1 MPNCEIPTK
10 TFKTRSRYVPA
21 APQCLSCLLLVF
33 HNLIHVFTSLAI
45 YIRGDVLRKFIYIVS
60 IFILSMIMIA
70 GCGQQTRP
78 VSTAQYY
85 NPAKE
90 TAADTEEAEG
100 AGEKTSIGTDLYL
113 IMENDMTNEQLNVKQ
128 LASGKQYMYAY
139 SLSTDFQ
146 DKYGDSA
153 TTMDFEPGRVIHIG
167 KKDSEGRLLQAQI
180 ADEAWEYAD
189 ITKYSVDTERGIF
202 KIADSKYSYDAD
214 LFVES
219 NGEKI
224 RLSDLNEKDKIRVVG
239 IGTKILSVSVTTGQ
253 GTLELKN
260 TSVFEGSFIQVGS
273 KIFAE
278 ITHNMK
284 LDVPEGTYTV
294 TVANEGYGGSTEVSI
309 ARDETYTLDLEEL
322 KGEGPKTGSIIFY
335 IDVEGAVLSIDGE
348 TVDYSVPVELTYGV
362 HQLHAEAEGYEDF
375 DKKLFVNSA
384 AANIDISLTGESA
397 ASDND
402 VTESMES
409 VEETETAE
417 TETTGSGEET
427 KSTEKDT
434 ETPDKSRDKDVTSD
448 YLSTLSDLI
457 TSLNK

>member
-1 MPNCEIPTK
+1 M
-10 TFKTRSRYVPA
+10 Y
-21 APQCLSCLLLVF
+21 
-33 HNLIHVFTSLAI
+33 
-45 YIRGDVLRKFIYIVS
+45 YS
-60 IFILSMIMIA
+60 IILSMILLA

-90 TAADTEEAEG
+90 TVADTEEAEG
-100 AGEKTSIGTDLYL
+100 AGAKTSIGTDLYL
-113 IMENDMTNEQLNVKQ
+113 IIGNDMTNEQLNLKQ
-128 LASGKQYMYAY
+128 LVSGKQYLYVY

-146 DKYGDSA
+146 DKYGNSA
-153 TTMDFEPGRVIHIG
+153 TTVDFEPGRVIHIG
-167 KKDSEGRLLQAQI
+167 KKDGEGRLLQAQI
-180 ADEAWEYAD
+180 ADEVWEYSD

-253 GTLELKN
+253 GILELRN

-273 KIFAE
+273 KTFAQ

-284 LDVPEGTYTV
+284 LEIPEGTYTV
-294 TVANEGYGGSTEVSI
+294 TVANEGYGGSTEVEI
-309 ARDETYTLDLEEL
+309 ARGEVCTLDLDEL
-322 KGEGPKTGSIIFY
+322 KGEGPKTGSITFY
-335 IDVEGAVLSIDGE
+335 IDVEGATLSIDE
-348 TVDYSVPVELTYGV
+348 DTVDYSAPVVLTYGV
-362 HQLHAEAEGYEDF
+362 HELHAEADGYDDF

-384 AANIDISLTGESA
+384 AANIDISLTGEST

-402 VTESMES
+402 VTEGTES

-417 TETTGSGEET
+417 TETTGSKDET

-434 ETPDKSRDKDVTSD
+434 ETSDKSTDKDVTSD
-448 YLSTLSDLI
+448 YLATLSDLI

>member
-1 MPNCEIPTK
+1 MRK
-10 TFKTRSRYVPA
+10 
-21 APQCLSCLLLVF
+21 L
-33 HNLIHVFTSLAI
+33 I
-45 YIRGDVLRKFIYIVS
+45 YILVIS
-60 IFILSMIMIA
+60 ILSMIMMA

-100 AGEKTSIGTDLYL
+100 AGAKTSIGTDLYL
-113 IMENDMTNEQLNVKQ
+113 IIGNDMTNEQLNLKQ
-128 LASGKQYMYAY
+128 LASGKQYLYVY

-146 DKYGDSA
+146 DKYGNSA

-167 KKDSEGRLLQAQI
+167 KKDGEGRLLQAQI
-180 ADEAWEYAD
+180 ADEVWEYSD

-253 GTLELKN
+253 GILELKN

-273 KIFAE
+273 KIFAQ

-284 LDVPEGTYTV
+284 LEIPEGTYTV
-294 TVANEGYGGSTEVSI
+294 TVANEGYGGSTEVEI
-309 ARDETYTLDLEEL
+309 ARGEICTLDLDEL
-322 KGEGPKTGSIIFY
+322 KGEGPKTGSITFY
-335 IDVEGAVLSIDGE
+335 IDVEGATLSIDGD
-348 TVDYSVPVELTYGV
+348 TVDYSAPVVLTYGV
-362 HQLHAEAEGYEDF
+362 HELHAEADGYDDF

-384 AANIDISLTGESA
+384 AANIDISLTGEST

-402 VTESMES
+402 VTEGTES

-417 TETTGSGEET
+417 TETTGSEDET

-434 ETPDKSRDKDVTSD
+434 ETSDKSTDKAVTSE

>member
-1 MPNCEIPTK
+1 MKKLIYK
-10 TFKTRSRYVPA
+10 V
-21 APQCLSCLLLVF
+21 LIVVF
-33 HNLIHVFTSLAI
+33 
-45 YIRGDVLRKFIYIVS
+45 
-60 IFILSMIMIA
+60 SMIMMA

-90 TAADTEEAEG
+90 TAADTEEAED
-100 AGEKTSIGTDLYL
+100 AVVKTSIGTDLYL
-113 IMENDMTNEQLNVKQ
+113 IIGNDMTNEQLNLKQ
-128 LASGKQYMYAY
+128 LASGKQYLYVY

-146 DKYGDSA
+146 DKYGNSA
-153 TTMDFEPGRVIHIG
+153 TTVDFEPGRVIHIG
-167 KKDSEGRLLQAQI
+167 KKDGEGRLLQAQI
-180 ADEAWEYAD
+180 ADEVWEYSD

-253 GTLELKN
+253 GILELRN
-260 TSVFEGSFIQVGS
+260 TSIFEGSFIQVGS
-273 KIFAE
+273 KIFAQ

-284 LDVPEGTYTV
+284 LEIPEGTYTV
-294 TVANEGYGGSTEVSI
+294 TVANEGYGGSTEVEI
-309 ARDETYTLDLEEL
+309 ARGEVCTLDLDEL
-322 KGEGPKTGSIIFY
+322 KGEGPKTGSITFY
-335 IDVEGAVLSIDGE
+335 IDVEGATLSINGD
-348 TVDYSVPVELTYGV
+348 TVDYSAPVVLTYGV
-362 HQLHAEAEGYEDF
+362 HELHAEADGYDDF

-384 AANIDISLTGESA
+384 AANIDISLTGDSTT
-397 ASDND
+397 SDND
-402 VTESMES
+402 TTEGTES

-417 TETTGSGEET
+417 TETKDSEDET

-434 ETPDKSRDKDVTSD
+434 ETSDKSTDKDVTSD

>member
-1 MPNCEIPTK
+1 
-10 TFKTRSRYVPA
+10 
-21 APQCLSCLLLVF
+21 
-33 HNLIHVFTSLAI
+33 
-45 YIRGDVLRKFIYIVS
+45 
-60 IFILSMIMIA
+60 MIMMA

-90 TAADTEEAEG
+90 TVADTEEAEG
-100 AGEKTSIGTDLYL
+100 AGAKTSIGTDLYL
-113 IMENDMTNEQLNVKQ
+113 IIGNDMTNEQLNLKQ
-128 LASGKQYMYAY
+128 LASGKQYLYVY

-146 DKYGDSA
+146 DKYGNSA

-167 KKDSEGRLLQAQI
+167 KKDGEGRLLQAQI
-180 ADEAWEYAD
+180 ADEVWEYSD

-253 GTLELKN
+253 GILELRN

-273 KIFAE
+273 KIFAQ

-284 LDVPEGTYTV
+284 LEIPEGTYTV
-294 TVANEGYGGSTEVSI
+294 TVANEGYGGSTEVEI
-309 ARDETYTLDLEEL
+309 ARGEVCTLDLDEL
-322 KGEGPKTGSIIFY
+322 KGEGPKTGSITFY
-335 IDVEGAVLSIDGE
+335 IDVEGATLSIDGD
-348 TVDYSVPVELTYGV
+348 TVDYSAPVVLTYGV
-362 HQLHAEAEGYEDF
+362 HELHAEADGYDDF

-384 AANIDISLTGESA
+384 AANIDISLTGEST

-402 VTESMES
+402 VTEGTES

-417 TETTGSGEET
+417 TETTGSKDET

-434 ETPDKSRDKDVTSD
+434 ETSDKSTDKDVTSD
-448 YLSTLSDLI
+448 YLATLSNLI

>member
-1 MPNCEIPTK
+1 M
-10 TFKTRSRYVPA
+10 
-21 APQCLSCLLLVF
+21 
-33 HNLIHVFTSLAI
+33 
-45 YIRGDVLRKFIYIVS
+45 LRKLRYMYYS
-60 IFILSMIMIA
+60 IILSMILLA

-90 TAADTEEAEG
+90 TAADTEEAED
-100 AGEKTSIGTDLYL
+100 AVVKTSIGTDLYL
-113 IMENDMTNEQLNVKQ
+113 IIGNDMTNEQLNLKQ
-128 LASGKQYMYAY
+128 LASGKQYLYVY
-139 SLSTDFQ
+139 SLSTDFL
-146 DKYGDSA
+146 DKYGNSA
-153 TTMDFEPGRVIHIG
+153 TTMDFEPGRVIHVG
-167 KKDSEGRLLQAQI
+167 KKDGEGRLLQAQI
-180 ADEAWEYAD
+180 ADEVWEYSD

-224 RLSDLNEKDKIRVVG
+224 RLSDLNEKDEIRVVG

-273 KIFAE
+273 KIFAQ

-284 LDVPEGTYTV
+284 LEIPEGTYTV
-294 TVANEGYGGSTEVSI
+294 TVANEGYGGSTEVEI
-309 ARDETYTLDLEEL
+309 ARGEVCTLDLDEL
-322 KGEGPKTGSIIFY
+322 KGEGPKTGSITFY
-335 IDVEGAVLSIDGE
+335 IDVEGATLSIDGD
-348 TVDYSVPVELTYGV
+348 TVDYSAPVVLTYGV
-362 HQLHAEAEGYEDF
+362 HELHAEADGYDDF

-384 AANIDISLTGESA
+384 AANIDISLTGEST

-402 VTESMES
+402 VTEGTES

-417 TETTGSGEET
+417 TETTGSEDET
-427 KSTEKDT
+427 KSTEKDS
-434 ETPDKSRDKDVTSD
+434 ETTDKSTDKDVTSD
-448 YLSTLSDLI
+448 YLATLSDLI

>member
-1 MPNCEIPTK
+1 MRK
-10 TFKTRSRYVPA
+10 
-21 APQCLSCLLLVF
+21 L
-33 HNLIHVFTSLAI
+33 I
-45 YIRGDVLRKFIYIVS
+45 YILVIS
-60 IFILSMIMIA
+60 ILSMIMMA

-90 TAADTEEAEG
+90 TVADTEEAEG
-100 AGEKTSIGTDLYL
+100 AGAKTSIGTDLYL
-113 IMENDMTNEQLNVKQ
+113 IIGNDMTNEQLNLKQ
-128 LASGKQYMYAY
+128 LVSGKQYLYVY

-146 DKYGDSA
+146 DKYGNSA
-153 TTMDFEPGRVIHIG
+153 TTVDFEPGRVIHIG
-167 KKDSEGRLLQAQI
+167 KKDGEGRLLQAQI
-180 ADEAWEYAD
+180 ADEVWEYSD

-253 GTLELKN
+253 GILELRN

-273 KIFAE
+273 KIFAQ

-284 LDVPEGTYTV
+284 LEIPEGTYTV
-294 TVANEGYGGSTEVSI
+294 TVANEGYGGSTEVEI
-309 ARDETYTLDLEEL
+309 ARGEVCMLDLDEL
-322 KGEGPKTGSIIFY
+322 KGEGPKTGSITFY
-335 IDVEGAVLSIDGE
+335 IDVEGATLSIDGD
-348 TVDYSVPVELTYGV
+348 TVDYSAPVVLTYGV
-362 HQLHAEAEGYEDF
+362 HELHAEADGYDDF

-384 AANIDISLTGESA
+384 AANIDISLTGEST

-402 VTESMES
+402 VTEGTES

-417 TETTGSGEET
+417 TETTGSKDET

-434 ETPDKSRDKDVTSD
+434 ETSDKSTDKDVTSD

>member
-1 MPNCEIPTK
+1 
-10 TFKTRSRYVPA
+10 
-21 APQCLSCLLLVF
+21 
-33 HNLIHVFTSLAI
+33 
-45 YIRGDVLRKFIYIVS
+45 
-60 IFILSMIMIA
+60 MIMMA

-90 TAADTEEAEG
+90 TVADTEEAEG
-100 AGEKTSIGTDLYL
+100 AGAKTSIGTDLYL
-113 IMENDMTNEQLNVKQ
+113 IIGNDMTNEQLNLKQ
-128 LASGKQYMYAY
+128 LVSGKQYLYVY

-146 DKYGDSA
+146 DKYGNSA
-153 TTMDFEPGRVIHIG
+153 TTVDFEPGRVIHIG
-167 KKDSEGRLLQAQI
+167 KKDGDGRLLQAQI
-180 ADEAWEYAD
+180 ADEVWEYSD

-253 GTLELKN
+253 GILELRN

-273 KIFAE
+273 KIFAQ

-284 LDVPEGTYTV
+284 LEIPEGTYTV
-294 TVANEGYGGSTEVSI
+294 TVANEGYGGSTEVEI
-309 ARDETYTLDLEEL
+309 ARGEVCTLDLDEL
-322 KGEGPKTGSIIFY
+322 KGEGPKTGSITFY
-335 IDVEGAVLSIDGE
+335 IDVEGATLSIDGD
-348 TVDYSVPVELTYGV
+348 TVDYSAPVVLTYGV
-362 HQLHAEAEGYEDF
+362 HELHAEADGYDDF

-384 AANIDISLTGESA
+384 AANIDISLTGEST

-402 VTESMES
+402 VTEGTES
-409 VEETETAE
+409 VEETENAE
-417 TETTGSGEET
+417 TETTGSKDET
-427 KSTEKDT
+427 KSTEKAT
-434 ETPDKSRDKDVTSD
+434 ETSDKSTD
-448 YLSTLSDLI
+448 
-457 TSLNK
+457 

>member
-1 MPNCEIPTK
+1 MRK
-10 TFKTRSRYVPA
+10 
-21 APQCLSCLLLVF
+21 L
-33 HNLIHVFTSLAI
+33 I
-45 YIRGDVLRKFIYIVS
+45 YILVIS
-60 IFILSMIMIA
+60 ILSMIMMA

-100 AGEKTSIGTDLYL
+100 AGAKTSIGTDLYL
-113 IMENDMTNEQLNVKQ
+113 IIGNDMTNEQLNLKQ
-128 LASGKQYMYAY
+128 LVSGKQYLYVY

-146 DKYGDSA
+146 DKYGNSA
-153 TTMDFEPGRVIHIG
+153 TTVDFEPGRVIHIG
-167 KKDSEGRLLQAQI
+167 KKDGEGRLLQAQI
-180 ADEAWEYAD
+180 ADEVWEYSD

-253 GTLELKN
+253 GILELRN

-273 KIFAE
+273 KIFAQ

-284 LDVPEGTYTV
+284 LEIPEGTYMV
-294 TVANEGYGGSTEVSI
+294 TVANEGYGGSKEVEI
-309 ARDETYTLDLEEL
+309 ARGEICTLDLDEL
-322 KGEGPKTGSIIFY
+322 KGEGPKTGSITFY
-335 IDVEGAVLSIDGE
+335 IDVEGATLSIDGD
-348 TVDYSVPVELTYGV
+348 TVDYSAPVVLTYGV
-362 HQLHAEAEGYEDF
+362 HELHAEADGYDDF

-384 AANIDISLTGESA
+384 AANIDISLTGEST

-402 VTESMES
+402 VTEGTES

-417 TETTGSGEET
+417 TETKDSEEET
-427 KSTEKDT
+427 KSTEKDS
-434 ETPDKSRDKDVTSD
+434 ETTDKSTDKDVTSD
-448 YLSTLSDLI
+448 YLATLSDLI

>member
-1 MPNCEIPTK
+1 MRK
-10 TFKTRSRYVPA
+10 
-21 APQCLSCLLLVF
+21 L
-33 HNLIHVFTSLAI
+33 I
-45 YIRGDVLRKFIYIVS
+45 YILVIS
-60 IFILSMIMIA
+60 ILSMIMMA

-78 VSTAQYY
+78 ISTAQYY

-90 TAADTEEAEG
+90 TVADTEEAEG
-100 AGEKTSIGTDLYL
+100 AGAKTSIGTDLYL
-113 IMENDMTNEQLNVKQ
+113 IIGNDMTNEQLNLKQ
-128 LASGKQYMYAY
+128 LVSGKQYLYVY

-146 DKYGDSA
+146 DKYGNSA
-153 TTMDFEPGRVIHIG
+153 TTVDFEPGRVIHIG
-167 KKDSEGRLLQAQI
+167 KKDGEGRLLQAQI
-180 ADEAWEYAD
+180 ADEVWEYSD

-253 GTLELKN
+253 GILELRN

-273 KIFAE
+273 KIFAQ

-284 LDVPEGTYTV
+284 LEIPEGTYTV
-294 TVANEGYGGSTEVSI
+294 TVANEGYGGSTEVEI
-309 ARDETYTLDLEEL
+309 ARGEVCTLDLDEL
-322 KGEGPKTGSIIFY
+322 KGEGPKTGSITFY
-335 IDVEGAVLSIDGE
+335 IDVEGATLSIDGD
-348 TVDYSVPVELTYGV
+348 TVDYSAPVVLTYGV
-362 HQLHAEAEGYEDF
+362 HELHAEADGYDDF

-384 AANIDISLTGESA
+384 AANIDISLTGEST

-402 VTESMES
+402 VTEGTES

-417 TETTGSGEET
+417 TETTGNKDET

-434 ETPDKSRDKDVTSD
+434 ETSDKSTDKDVTSD

>member
-1 MPNCEIPTK
+1 MKKLIYK
-10 TFKTRSRYVPA
+10 V
-21 APQCLSCLLLVF
+21 LIVVF
-33 HNLIHVFTSLAI
+33 
-45 YIRGDVLRKFIYIVS
+45 
-60 IFILSMIMIA
+60 SMIMMA

-90 TAADTEEAEG
+90 TVADTEEAEG
-100 AGEKTSIGTDLYL
+100 AGAKTSIGTDLYL
-113 IMENDMTNEQLNVKQ
+113 IIGNDMTNEQLNLKQ
-128 LASGKQYMYAY
+128 LVSGKQYLYVY

-146 DKYGDSA
+146 DKYGNSA
-153 TTMDFEPGRVIHIG
+153 TTVDFEPGRVIHIG
-167 KKDSEGRLLQAQI
+167 KKDGEGRLLQAQI
-180 ADEAWEYAD
+180 ADEVWEYSD

-253 GTLELKN
+253 GILELRN

-273 KIFAE
+273 KIFAQ

-284 LDVPEGTYTV
+284 LEIPEGTYTV
-294 TVANEGYGGSTEVSI
+294 TVANEGYGGSTEVEI
-309 ARDETYTLDLEEL
+309 ARGEVCTLDLDEL
-322 KGEGPKTGSIIFY
+322 KGEGPKTGSITFY
-335 IDVEGAVLSIDGE
+335 IDVEGATLSIDGD
-348 TVDYSVPVELTYGV
+348 TVDYSAPVVLTYGV
-362 HQLHAEAEGYEDF
+362 HELHAEADGYDDF

-384 AANIDISLTGESA
+384 AANIDISLTGEST

-402 VTESMES
+402 VTEGTES

-417 TETTGSGEET
+417 TETTGSKDET

-434 ETPDKSRDKDVTSD
+434 ETSDKSTDKDVTSD

>member
-1 MPNCEIPTK
+1 MRK
-10 TFKTRSRYVPA
+10 LRYM
-21 APQCLSCLLLVF
+21 
-33 HNLIHVFTSLAI
+33 
-45 YIRGDVLRKFIYIVS
+45 YYS
-60 IFILSMIMIA
+60 IILSMILLA

-90 TAADTEEAEG
+90 TAADTEEAEDAG
-100 AGEKTSIGTDLYL
+100 AETSIGTDLYL
-113 IMENDMTNEQLNVKQ
+113 IIGNDMTNEQLNLKQ
-128 LASGKQYMYAY
+128 LASGKQYLYVY
-139 SLSTDFQ
+139 SLSTDFL
-146 DKYGDSA
+146 DKYGNSA

-167 KKDSEGRLLQAQI
+167 KKDGEGRLLQAQI
-180 ADEAWEYAD
+180 ADEVWEYSD

-224 RLSDLNEKDKIRVVG
+224 RLSDLNEKDEIRVVG

-273 KIFAE
+273 KIFAQ

-284 LDVPEGTYTV
+284 LEIPEGTYTV
-294 TVANEGYGGSTEVSI
+294 TVANEGYGGSTEVEI
-309 ARDETYTLDLEEL
+309 ARGENCTLDLDEL

-335 IDVEGAVLSIDGE
+335 IDVEGATLSIDGD
-348 TVDYSVPVELTYGV
+348 TVDYSAPVVLTYGV
-362 HQLHAEAEGYEDF
+362 HELHAEAEGYDDF

-384 AANIDISLTGESA
+384 AANIDISLTGDGTT
-397 ASDND
+397 SDND
-402 VTESMES
+402 MTEGTES

-417 TETTGSGEET
+417 TETKDSEEET
-427 KSTEKDT
+427 KSTEKDS
-434 ETPDKSRDKDVTSD
+434 ETTDKSTDKDVTSD

>member
-1 MPNCEIPTK
+1 M
-10 TFKTRSRYVPA
+10 
-21 APQCLSCLLLVF
+21 
-33 HNLIHVFTSLAI
+33 
-45 YIRGDVLRKFIYIVS
+45 LRKLRYMYYS
-60 IFILSMIMIA
+60 IILSMILLA

-100 AGEKTSIGTDLYL
+100 AGAKTSIGTDLYL
-113 IMENDMTNEQLNVKQ
+113 IIGNDMTNEQLNLKQ
-128 LASGKQYMYAY
+128 LASGKQYLYVY
-139 SLSTDFQ
+139 SLSTDFL
-146 DKYGDSA
+146 DKYGNSA
-153 TTMDFEPGRVIHIG
+153 TTMDFEPGRVIHVG
-167 KKDSEGRLLQAQI
+167 KKDGEGRLLQAQI
-180 ADEAWEYAD
+180 ADEVWEYSD

-224 RLSDLNEKDKIRVVG
+224 RLSDLNEKDEIRVVG

-273 KIFAE
+273 KIFAQ

-284 LDVPEGTYTV
+284 LEIPEGTYTV
-294 TVANEGYGGSTEVSI
+294 TVANEGYGGSTEVEI
-309 ARDETYTLDLEEL
+309 ARGENCTLDLDEL

-335 IDVEGAVLSIDGE
+335 IDVEGATLSIDGD
-348 TVDYSVPVELTYGV
+348 TVDYSAPVVLTYGV
-362 HQLHAEAEGYEDF
+362 HELHAEAEGYDDF

-384 AANIDISLTGESA
+384 AANIDISLTGDGTT
-397 ASDND
+397 SDND
-402 VTESMES
+402 MTEGTES

-417 TETTGSGEET
+417 TETKDSEEET
-427 KSTEKDT
+427 KSTEKDS
-434 ETPDKSRDKDVTSD
+434 ETSDKSTDKDVTSD